1 MDYAQA
7 IEYLLSFA
15 DFERGGR
22 FQERPNVG
30 PTLALLRRLGD
41 PHLGRPTVHV
51 AGSKGKGSTA
61 AMVESILR
69 AGGYRTGLYTS
80 PHLHS
85 YCERVRLDGKP
96 IGQAQFARLVEQV
109 RQAVEARGENWGER
123 RLVAFDLLTAV
134 GFLAFRKEAV
144 RVQVVEVGLG
154 GRLDSTNVFARKEV
168 AVITPI
174 SLEHTAIL
182 GETAEAIAAEK
193 AAIITPGS
201 AAVVAPQPHAGAAVV
216 ICRAAENVGA
226 EIVDVAEEYR
236 WRRVPLGIEGQE
248 VHIERQGLAVSAR
261 LPLIGAHQAENAV
274 VAVAAV
280 LALGERGYAVPPEA
294 LERGLR
300 QVRWPVRLEV
310 LRRRP
315 LVLADGAHNRD
326 SARRVRQALAEDLGV
341 TQVTFVVG
349 ASADKDVTGLAEE
362 LAPLAERV
370 WAVRA
375 RHPRALEPEAIAAA
389 FAGVGVPVAVGDDVG
404 QAVEEA
410 MAASGRDG
418 VICLLGSLF
427 VAAEGR
433 AHLTSKGRR

>member
-1 MDYAQA
+1 
-7 IEYLLSFA
+7 
-15 DFERGGR
+15 
-22 FQERPNVG
+22 
-30 PTLALLRRLGD
+30 
-41 PHLGRPTVHV
+41 
-51 AGSKGKGSTA
+51 
-61 AMVESILR
+61 MVESMVR

-85 YCERVRLDGKP
+85 YCERVRLDGRP
-96 IGQAQFARLVEQV
+96 IGETQFARLVKEV
-109 RQAVEARGENWGER
+109 RQAVEAGGANWRER
-123 RLVAFDLLTAV
+123 HFVTFDLLTAV
-134 GFLAFRKEAV
+134 GFLAFREQAV

-154 GRLDSTNVFARKEV
+154 GRLDSTNVFAHKEA

-182 GETAEAIAAEK
+182 GETPEAIAAEK

-201 AAVVAPQPHAGAAVV
+201 VVVMAPQPHAGAAEV

-226 EIVDVAEEYR
+226 RIVDVAKEYR
-236 WRRVPLGIEGQE
+236 WRRVPLGVEGQE
-248 VHIERQGLAVSAR
+248 VRIEGQGLTVSAR
-261 LPLIGAHQAENAV
+261 LPLIGGHQAENAA

-300 QVRWPVRLEV
+300 HVQWPARLEV

-326 SARRVRQALAEDLGV
+326 SARRVRQALAEDLKV
-341 TQVTFVVG
+341 SRVTFVVG
-349 ASADKDVTGLAEE
+349 ASTDKDVGGLAEE

-375 RHPRALEPEAIAAA
+375 RHPRALEPQAIAAA
-389 FAGVGVPVAVGDDVG
+389 FAGVGVPVTVGDDVG

-433 AHLTSKGRR
+433 ARLSRGRRR

>member
-1 MDYAQA
+1 MDCAQA

-22 FQERPNVG
+22 FQERPDVG
-30 PTLALLRRLGD
+30 PMLALLRRLGD

-61 AMVESILR
+61 AMVESMLR

-85 YCERVRLDGKP
+85 YCERVRLDGRP
-96 IGQAQFARLVEQV
+96 IGGAQFARLVGEV
-109 RQAVEARGENWGER
+109 RRAVEEGRADWRER
-123 RLVAFDLLTAV
+123 HLVTFDLLTAV
-134 GFLAFRKEAV
+134 GFLAFREEAAQA
-144 RVQVVEVGLG
+144 QVVEVGLG

-174 SLEHTAIL
+174 SLEHTSIL

-201 AAVVAPQPHAGAAVV
+201 IVVMAPQPHEGAAAV
-216 ICRAAENVGA
+216 IRRAAEVAGA
-226 EIVDVAEEYR
+226 RVVDVAREYR
-236 WRRVPLGIEGQE
+236 WRRAPLGVQGQEVRIEGQS
-248 VHIERQGLAVSAR
+248 VVVSAR
-261 LPLIGAHQAENAV
+261 LPLIGGHQAENAA

-280 LALGERGYAVPPEA
+280 LALGERAYAVPTEA
-294 LERGLR
+294 LERGLG
-300 QVRWPVRLEV
+300 QVRWPARLEV

-326 SARRVRQALAEDLGV
+326 SARRVRQALVEDLGLSRV
-341 TQVTFVVG
+341 AFVVG
-349 ASADKDVTGLAEE
+349 ASADKDVKGVAEE
-362 LAPLAERV
+362 LAPLAARV

-375 RHPRALEPEAIAAA
+375 RHPRALAPEAVAAA
-389 FAGVGVPVAVGDDVG
+389 FAGVGVPVVVGDDVG

-418 VICLLGSLF
+418 VICLVGSLF

-433 AHLTSKGRR
+433 THLTSGRRR